1 MMRQLGSYTLY
12 LLSGANFFVTC
23 ATYRFIQPI
32 NHLNKS
38 QDKTYDIKTECF
50 Q

>member
-23 ATYRFIQPI
+23 ATYRFILT
-32 NHLNKS
+32 H
-38 QDKTYDIKTECF
+38 
-50 Q
+50 